1 MKTLDMTKYSFYTDG
16 KTKVIAVSTYAGKAV
31 RGVAKCD
38 INDTFSLENGK
49 ELAAARCN
57 EKIAKK
63 RLTRAE
69 NKRRET
75 AKEYMKIMFAA
86 RKAIRYEEDSEKAL
100 IDAENIVASIL
111 RTM

>member
-1 MKTLDMTKYSFYTDG
+1 MKTLNMTKYNFYTDG
-16 KTKVIAVSTYAGKAV
+16 KTKVVAVSTYAGKVV

-38 INDTFSLENGK
+38 VNDTFSLEKGK
-49 ELAAARCN
+49 KLAAARCN

-111 RTM
+111 ETM

>member
-1 MKTLDMTKYSFYTDG
+1 MKELDMTKYQFYTDG
-16 KTKVIAVSTYAGKAV
+16 KTKVIAVSTYAGKVV

-38 INDTFSLENGK
+38 ANDTFSLEKGK

-57 EKIAKK
+57 QKIAKK

-69 NKRRET
+69 NKRREII
-75 AKEYMKIMFAA
+75 KENHKIVI
-86 RKAIRYEEDSEKAL
+86 AIKKVFRYKEDSEKAL

-111 RTM
+111 ATM

>member
-16 KTKVIAVSTYAGKAV
+16 KTKVVAVSTYAGKVV

-38 INDTFSLENGK
+38 VNDTFSLEKGM

-63 RLTRAE
+63 RFTRAE
-69 NKRRET
+69 NKRREIT
-75 AKEYMKIMFAA
+75 KEYMEIRVAI
-86 RKAIRYEEDSEKAL
+86 RKAIRYKEDSEKAL
-100 IDAENIVASIL
+100 IEAEDLVASIL
-111 RTM
+111 ETM

>member
-16 KTKVIAVSTYAGKAV
+16 KTKVVAVSTYAGKAV

-38 INDTFSLENGK
+38 ISDTFSFEKGK
-49 ELAAARCN
+49 ELAEARCN
-57 EKIAKK
+57 QKIAKK

-69 NKRRET
+69 NKRREIV
-75 AKEYMKIMFAA
+75 EENHKIVIAI
-86 RKAIRYEEDSEKAL
+86 KKVIRYKEDSENAL
-100 IDAENIVASIL
+100 IEAENIVASIL

>member
-16 KTKVIAVSTYAGKAV
+16 KTKVVAVSTYAGKVV

-38 INDTFSLENGK
+38 ANDTFSFEKGK

-57 EKIAKK
+57 QKIAKK

-69 NKRRET
+69 NKRREII
-75 AKEYMKIMFAA
+75 EENHKIVIAIK
-86 RKAIRYEEDSEKAL
+86 KAIRYKEDSENAL
-100 IDAENIVASIL
+100 IEAENITASIL

>member
-1 MKTLDMTKYSFYTDG
+1 MKTLNMTKYNFYTDG
-16 KTKVIAVSTYAGKAV
+16 KTKVVAVSTYAGKVV

-38 INDTFSLENGK
+38 ANDTFSLEKGK

-57 EKIAKK
+57 QKIAKK

-69 NKRRET
+69 NKRREII
-75 AKEYMKIMFAA
+75 EENHKIVIAIK
-86 RKAIRYEEDSEKAL
+86 KAIRYEEDSENAL

>member
-16 KTKVIAVSTYAGKAV
+16 KTKVIAVSTYAGKVV

-38 INDTFSLENGK
+38 VNDTFSLEKGK

-63 RLTRAE
+63 RFTRAQ
-69 NKRRET
+69 NMHVDMLI
-75 AKEYMKIMFAA
+75 EYGKLVA
-86 RKAIRYEEDSEKAL
+86 RFTKALNYRNDSEIAL
-100 IDAENIVASIL
+100 LEARNHVETIL
-111 RTM
+111 ETM